1 MTQKMT
7 PQNLSRLVMSYVAE
21 TISEEDSKI
30 LDQWR
35 AANPGNEAMFL
46 RLISAREFGRQYSS
60 WKAVGRDRPLADM
73 KARISRGR
81 RVVTIISGIA
91 AAIAV
96 FFCGA
101 FLGTRINHEK
111 YARLVSDLA
120 RNETAII
127 HPGETKAILTT
138 TSGDVIDVSNNI
150 PVRVPSKESTGKFR
164 KNRLDRENLN
174 SLSIPRGGEFHITLE
189 DGSEVWLNAQTTLK
203 YPEIFSD
210 TLRFVELVGEG
221 YFKIAKDQSRPFIV
235 KTGNQLVRVYGTE
248 FNINSYDEDSQIL
261 TTLVDGSIALMSDE
275 PNSAE
280 LMITPGHQAVF
291 NKDDGDTFIS
301 QVNTEVV
308 TSWRSGMFIFENQ
321 TLDKIMKQ
329 LSRWYDFD
337 FSFLDDK
344 SPGIVFRGRIHRY
357 SSFGD
362 VLEIIEQSGNL
373 KLEVSGKTLY
383 ISQIK

>member
-1 MTQKMT
+1 
-7 PQNLSRLVMSYVAE
+7 MSYVAE
-21 TISEEDSKI
+21 TISEEDSKV

-35 AANPGNEAMFL
+35 KASPGNEAMFL
-46 RLISAREFGRQYSS
+46 RLTSAQEFDKQYSS
-60 WKAVGRDRPLADM
+60 WKAVATDRPLADM
-73 KARISRGR
+73 KARISRGKR
-81 RVVTIISGIA
+81 AVVIISGIA
-91 AAIAV
+91 AAIAI
-96 FFCGA
+96 FACGA
-101 FLGTRINHEK
+101 FLGTRFNDEK
-111 YARLVSDLA
+111 YSKLVSELN
-120 RNETAII
+120 RNETSFI

-138 TSGDVIDVSNNI
+138 ASGDVINVSKCS
-150 PVRVPSKESTGKFR
+150 PVTVASNGLSGKSR
-164 KNRLDRENLN
+164 KGKQDRENLN

-203 YPEIFSD
+203 YPEAFSD

-221 YFKIAKDQSRPFIV
+221 YFKIEKDPSRPFIV

-261 TTLVDGSIALMSDE
+261 TTLVNGSIALMPDE
-275 PNSAE
+275 PNTAE
-280 LMITPGHQAVF
+280 LMITPGHQAIF
-291 NKDDGDTFIS
+291 NKVDGNTIIS

-308 TSWRSGMFIFENQ
+308 TSWRNGMFIFENQ

-337 FSFLDDK
+337 FSFLDNK
-344 SPGIVFRGRIHRY
+344 APEIVFRGRIPRY

-373 KLEVSGKTLY
+373 KLEVNGKTLY
-383 ISQIK
+383 ISQTK